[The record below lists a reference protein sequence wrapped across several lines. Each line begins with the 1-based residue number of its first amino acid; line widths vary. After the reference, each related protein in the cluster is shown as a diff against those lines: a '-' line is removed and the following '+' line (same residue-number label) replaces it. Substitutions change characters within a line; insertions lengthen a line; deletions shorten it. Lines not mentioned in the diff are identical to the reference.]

1 MAQAEDDQ
9 LKRPNVNRPGFL
21 QHVETASLKDSE
33 AESTPEPAA
42 EFQQA
47 DMLAD
52 TSPAPAA
59 EPANRAAPEPTPAPP
74 IAAPAASFVTRLTPP
89 PLGAGDPYSDRPA
102 PGAVAAA
109 RRDRD
114 DAEPLLATRWI
125 VVMLLVGL
133 AAGAVIGAM
142 FGMSLFP

>member
-1 MAQAEDDQ
+1 MAQAQDDQ
-9 LKRPNVNRPGFL
+9 LKRRNVNRPGFL
-21 QHVETASLKDSE
+21 EHVETASLKDAE
-33 AESTPEPAA
+33 AVAEPAD

-47 DMLAD
+47 EMLAD
-52 TSPAPAA
+52 ASPAPA
-59 EPANRAAPEPTPAPP
+59 RGR
-74 IAAPAASFVTRLTPP
+74 APATPTTAPTASFVTRLTPP
-89 PLGAGDPYSDRPA
+89 PLGAGDPFGERPA

-114 DAEPLLATRWI
+114 AAEPLLATRWI

-142 FGMSLFP
+142 AGMSLFP

>member
-1 MAQAEDDQ
+1 MAQAKDDQ
-9 LKRPNVNRPGFL
+9 LKRRNVNRPSFL
-21 QHVETASLKDSE
+21 EHVETASLKDSE
-33 AESTPEPAA
+33 AGSDPEPAA

-52 TSPAPAA
+52 PLPAPVA
-59 EPANRAAPEPTPAPP
+59 EPVTRAAPEPTPAPT
-74 IAAPAASFVTRLTPP
+74 ATAPAASFVTQLTPP
-89 PLGAGDPYSDRPA
+89 PLGVGDPYGERPA

-125 VVMLLVGL
+125 VVMLIVGL

-142 FGMSLFP
+142 AGMSLLP